1 MIKTIVKRDGRK
13 VPYEVSKIQ
22 DAILMA
28 AVSVGL
34 ESSEYIAVAERIADK
49 VDKRLQEEFN
59 GRKSPTVEQVQD
71 VVEAMLVSEGLVS
84 VAKEYIL
91 YRAERNRTREMR
103 ADLMKIFED
112 LTFVDAKNADMKR
125 ENANIDAD
133 TAMGTMLKYGSE
145 GAKEFNHL
153 YLLDRD
159 VSDAHKSG
167 DIHIHDLDFYALTET
182 CLQIPLDKL
191 FDGGF
196 STGHGYLREPGS
208 IRSYAALTA
217 IALQCNQNEMHGG
230 QSIPALDY
238 YLAPGVAKTYVSEI
252 CQVLEDRFDID
263 DDVKSCI
270 KEELKS
276 HLKPL
281 KYHIISEEGNKVI
294 DNILGNN
301 GFSKENID
309 IVLKKALKKTEK
321 ETYQAMEAL
330 VHNLNSMHSRAG
342 AQVPFT
348 SVNLGTDISEEGRM
362 ITRNLLLATEA
373 GLGAGET
380 AIFPISIF
388 KVKDGVNYNPEDPNY
403 DLFKLSIRVSA
414 KRLFPT
420 YEFIDAPFNLQYYK
434 KGDFRTELA
443 TMGCRT
449 RVIGN
454 VFDPKNEIAPG
465 RGNLSFTSINLPR
478 LGIESKGDLD
488 KFFELLDEKMYLVK
502 RQLTKRFKFQ
512 CTKHVYNYPF
522 LMGQGLWKGSEKLG
536 PNDTVEEI
544 LGEGSLSIGFIGLAE
559 CLTALIGEHHG
570 QSDRAQELGLK
581 IIGHMRE
588 MTDAWQ
594 KEWYTLSTGKKVHLN
609 WSVLGTPAEGLS
621 GTFVRKD
628 KKKYGVIK
636 GVTDKD
642 YYTNSSHIPVSF
654 PISFVD
660 KIKKEAPYH
669 NLENAGH
676 ICYIEFDGD
685 ATQNLDAFEA
695 IIRCMKENGV
705 GYGAINVP
713 VDRDPVCGYTGIIGD
728 ICPKCGRDVRETISQ
743 REINAIRKKFGLTT
757 NFNLSHNS

>member
-1 MIKTIVKRDGRK
+1 
-13 VPYEVSKIQ
+13 
-22 DAILMA
+22 
-28 AVSVGL
+28 
-34 ESSEYIAVAERIADK
+34 
-49 VDKRLQEEFN
+49 
-59 GRKSPTVEQVQD
+59 
-71 VVEAMLVSEGLVS
+71 
-84 VAKEYIL
+84 
-91 YRAERNRTREMR
+91 
-103 ADLMKIFED
+103 
-112 LTFVDAKNADMKR
+112 
-125 ENANIDAD
+125 
-133 TAMGTMLKYGSE
+133 
-145 GAKEFNHL
+145 
-153 YLLDRD
+153 
-159 VSDAHKSG
+159 
-167 DIHIHDLDFYALTET
+167 
-182 CLQIPLDKL
+182 
-191 FDGGF
+191 
-196 STGHGYLREPGS
+196 
-208 IRSYAALTA
+208 
-217 IALQCNQNEMHGG
+217 
-230 QSIPALDY
+230 
-238 YLAPGVAKTYVSEI
+238 
-252 CQVLEDRFDID
+252 
-263 DDVKSCI
+263 
-270 KEELKS
+270 
-276 HLKPL
+276 
-281 KYHIISEEGNKVI
+281 
-294 DNILGNN
+294 
-301 GFSKENID
+301 
-309 IVLKKALKKTEK
+309 
-321 ETYQAMEAL
+321 
-330 VHNLNSMHSRAG
+330 
-342 AQVPFT
+342 
-348 SVNLGTDISEEGRM
+348 M

-388 KVKDGVNYNPEDPNY
+388 KVKEGVNYNPEDPNY

-512 CTKHVYNYPF
+512 CSKHVYNYPF